1 MTISYRWEQ
10 PPTVWTDGTEAYIQA
25 IWEAIL
31 AVCHR
36 RAPEIQNW
44 MRSNAPWTDRTGNA
58 RQGLNTQVEAA
69 IEGDYIALI
78 FAHGVFYGIFLELR
92 NSGRYAVVNPAL
104 DYWGP
109 IIWQD
114 VLAVMR
120 S

>member
-1 MTISYRWEQ
+1 MTFRWEQ
-10 PPTVWTDGTEAYIQA
+10 PPTVWLAGTEAYIRAVWNA
-25 IWEAIL
+25 IYA
-31 AVCHR
+31 ACQK

-58 RQGLNTQVEAA
+58 RQGLNTQVEGSQD
-69 IEGDYIALI
+69 EIALF

-104 DYWGP
+104 DHWGP

-120 S
+120 

>member
-1 MTISYRWEQ
+1 MTLSWRWEQ
-10 PPTVWTDGTEAYIQA
+10 PPDIWITGVEEYIARVWAA
-25 IWEAIL
+25 IY
-31 AVCHR
+31 AVCQR

-44 MRSNAPWTDRTGNA
+44 MRQNAPWTDRTGNA
-58 RQGLNTQVEAA
+58 RQGLNTQIEASQD
-69 IEGDYIALI
+69 EIALF

-104 DYWGP
+104 DHWGP

-114 VLAVMR
+114 VLVVM

>member
-1 MTISYRWEQ
+1 MTMTFRWEQ
-10 PPTVWTDGTEAYIQA
+10 PPTIWIDGTEAYIRAVWNA
-25 IWEAIL
+25 IY
-31 AVCHR
+31 AVCQK

-58 RQGLNTQVEAA
+58 RQGLNTQVEGSPD
-69 IEGDYIALI
+69 EIALI

-92 NSGRYAVVNPAL
+92 NSGRFAVVNPAL

>member
-1 MTISYRWEQ
+1 MTVSWRWEQ
-10 PPTVWTDGTEAYIQA
+10 SPAVWIRGAGEYERRVYTA
-25 IWEAIL
+25 IYTICL
-31 AVCHR
+31 R

-58 RQGLNTQVEAA
+58 RQGLNTQ
-69 IEGDYIALI
+69 IEGSREEIALL

-92 NSGRYAVVNPAL
+92 NSGHYAVVNPAL
-104 DYWGP
+104 DHWGP

-120 S
+120 